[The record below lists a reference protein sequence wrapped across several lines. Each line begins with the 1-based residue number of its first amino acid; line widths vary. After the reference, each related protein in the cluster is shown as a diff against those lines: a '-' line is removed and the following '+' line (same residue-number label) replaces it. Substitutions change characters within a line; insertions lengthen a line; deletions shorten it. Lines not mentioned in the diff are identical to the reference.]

1 MEAVDKT
8 ICRRLARVLARVTT
22 IVLWTHDGG
31 LMEDSLTPWDHE
43 VPDEDTKIDG
53 GHDGEDSP

>member
-8 ICRRLARVLARVTT
+8 ICGRLARVTT